1 MVALD
6 GAKSVCKSF
15 VSKTYTYTWYLSMYI
30 NSSCISN
37 KRYLPKWAKVQM
49 IEKSVVNQNNF
60 LSFIILFLCFLD
72 NLINQLIDRGFNFL
86 YVVNFWSQTRIYTTL
101 HFVLHMD
108 CSKKIFC
115 MCFPLFFDVRE
126 KSYYAS
132 ENSNCIFFYFTIW
145 YQCCALPLI
154 SFCTISFKSA
164 RLISAGFFSFTCTR
178 SILTTLGIYD
188 VIAK

>member
-1 MVALD
+1 MQEFLHI
-6 GAKSVCKSF
+6 
-15 VSKTYTYTWYLSMYI
+15 TWYLSMYI
-30 NSSCISN
+30 NSSFISN
-37 KRYLPKWAKVQM
+37 KRYLLKWAKVQM

-72 NLINQLIDRGFNFL
+72 NLINQLIDRDFNFL

-115 MCFPLFFDVRE
+115 MCVFPLLFDVRE

-132 ENSNCIFFYFTIW
+132 ENSNCIFF
-145 YQCCALPLI
+145 I
-154 SFCTISFKSA
+154 SPF
-164 RLISAGFFSFTCTR
+164 
-178 SILTTLGIYD
+178 GIN
-188 VIAK
+188 VVPFLWFLFVPFL